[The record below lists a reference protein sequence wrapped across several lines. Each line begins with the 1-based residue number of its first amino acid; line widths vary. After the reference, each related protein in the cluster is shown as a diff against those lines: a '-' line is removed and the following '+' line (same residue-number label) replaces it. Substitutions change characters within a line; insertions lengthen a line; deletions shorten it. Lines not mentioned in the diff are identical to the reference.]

1 MSNDNEDLS
10 VGCLVNLV
18 TRSNTKKI
26 LCLILSV
33 ERIYNIP
40 TEDYFFQYKLF
51 CVNSQIKIRIWNS
64 TRNNITSLIK
74 VKTK

>member
-1 MSNDNEDLS
+1 MLNVKEDLS
-10 VGCLVNLV
+10 VGCLANLV
-18 TRSNTKKI
+18 KRSNTKKI
-26 LCLILSV
+26 LCLILSI

-51 CVNSQIKIRIWNS
+51 CANSQIKIRTWNN
-64 TRNNITSLIK
+64 TKNNITSLIK

>member
-1 MSNDNEDLS
+1 MSSDKEDFS

-26 LCLILSV
+26 LCLILSIK
-33 ERIYNIP
+33 RIYNIP

-51 CVNSQIKIRIWNS
+51 CANSKIKIRIWNN
-64 TRNNITSLIK
+64 TGNNITSLIK